1 MSKAKKSIE
10 VEITEKKAGDGKTVS
25 EVYIWKQF
33 LGNVR
38 ENDNKFLMTTAKNES
53 FKVNSFD
60 EGIQELI
67 KEFHLHH

>member
-10 VEITEKKAGDGKTVS
+10 VEITEKKANGGQVVS
-25 EVYIWKQF
+25 EVHIGKQV
-33 LGNVR
+33 LGDVR
-38 ENDNKFLMTTAKNES
+38 EDGNKFLITTIKNES

-60 EGIQELI
+60 EGVQELI

>member
-10 VEITEKKAGDGKTVS
+10 VEITEKKAGNGKTVS
-25 EVYIWKQF
+25 EVYIGKQF

-38 ENDNKFLMTTAKNES
+38 EDDNKFLMTTAKNES